1 MIDHQRNYLKKKILN
16 NNLFFFNLE
25 KKLLRTRSAKASCVD
40 GAVPEQSATSLQC
53 ERAQAKGRD
62 QSDGCDGQKS
72 CSATD
77 TVRVRH
83 WTADMQ
89 LTWSQQQRKVGIET
103 TNRHPGR
110 YLPTYVSP
118 RNTPRGREESSP
130 LDRTS
135 QKENLSI
142 LQRLESCGTNTR

>member
-1 MIDHQRNYLKKKILN
+1 
-16 NNLFFFNLE
+16 
-25 KKLLRTRSAKASCVD
+25 VD
-40 GAVPEQSATSLQC
+40 GALPEQTATSLQC
-53 ERAQAKGRD
+53 GRAQAKGSD

-89 LTWSQQQRKVGIET
+89 LTWSQQQGKVGIET
-103 TNRHPGR
+103 THRHRGR
-110 YLPTYVSP
+110 YLPTYLLTYLSP

-135 QKENLSI
+135 QKEI
-142 LQRLESCGTNTR
+142 VDPPKIRIVWKQH